1 MKVRFLLFIFLL
13 SSLGVKSQEQMTFS
27 YDAAGNRVSRVMVLA
42 KSSAKSRQV
51 APSQSLFDEIG
62 GKQVQISPNSSMGH
76 VLVEMLGNSDS
87 AVTLSVYN
95 TSGMQVYSHPLQ
107 HERLDV
113 DLSNNPS
120 GIYILTIEVDGDKQ
134 SWKIVKK

>member
-1 MKVRFLLFIFLL
+1 MKVKFLLFIFLL

-42 KSSAKSRQV
+42 KSGAKNRQ
-51 APSQSLFDEIG
+51 AALSQSLFDEVG
-62 GKQVQISPNSSMGH
+62 GKQVQISPNTSTGH
-76 VLVEMLGNSDS
+76 VLVEMLGKSDC
-87 AVTLSVYN
+87 AVNLSVYN
-95 TSGMQVYSHPLQ
+95 ASGMQVYSHPLQ
-107 HERLDV
+107 NGRLDV

-120 GIYILTIEVDGDKQ
+120 GIYILTIEVNGERQ